1 MPKATTYLTDILEV
15 IGILLITA
23 GIFIAFGLAAAL
35 IAAGVLA
42 LGISFLIASRGGRR

>member
-1 MPKATTYLTDILEV
+1 MSKVTTYLTDILEIV
-15 IGILLITA
+15 GILLITA

-35 IAAGVLA
+35 ITSGALA